1 MGIFRRGKNADATAP
16 ELEDPQ
22 DLTEAEPGDHDA
34 DDRGP
39 ADEVPGEDPIGE
51 GRREDDGDSVEPGA
65 PVAADPATP
74 AGPYD
79 ASEVDGEDGR
89 LDLGALRII
98 GVPGMEL
105 RLEIDEAADQVVG
118 ATAVIGDSAVQIQAF
133 AAPRTTGIWD
143 DIRAEIAESILAQGG
158 TADEARG
165 PLGTELRTRMPSA
178 GPDGRTVFAPARF
191 TGVDGP
197 RWFLRAV
204 FSGRAA
210 IDDAAAEP
218 LLEVVR
224 STVVVRGDA
233 AMAPREMLT
242 LKLPAQVEPHDHAHA
257 HDHDHDHE
265 ADHDHGADGHDHDA
279 AGRRVDDL
287 NPFERGPEITEV
299 R

>member
-1 MGIFRRGKNADATAP
+1 VGIFRRGKSS
-16 ELEDPQ
+16 
-22 DLTEAEPGDHDA
+22 DA
-34 DDRGP
+34 DDISDADDAVTPDPVHGTDDLDTTGGP
-39 ADEVPGEDPIGE
+39 DEAVDGPDAGWSGAD
-51 GRREDDGDSVEPGA
+51 
-65 PVAADPATP
+65 VA
-74 AGPYD
+74 D
-79 ASEVDGEDGR
+79 ASQERPAPQGPFDSAEVDDEEDGR
-89 LDLGALRII
+89 LDLGALRIR
-98 GVPGMEL
+98 GVAGMEL
-105 RLEIDEAADQVVG
+105 RLEVDEGAGQVVG

-133 AAPRTTGIWD
+133 AAPRTMGIWD

-191 TGVDGP
+191 AGVDGP

-210 IDDAAAEP
+210 IEDEAAEP

-233 AMAPREMLT
+233 AMAPREMLA
-242 LKLPAQVEPHDHAHA
+242 LKLPEQVEAQGTNGAQGD
-257 HDHDHDHE
+257 E
-265 ADHDHGADGHDHDA
+265 ADGAATA
-279 AGRRVDDL
+279 AGRLDDL

>member
-1 MGIFRRGKNADATAP
+1 MGIFRRGKNSDVADQVDQVDQVDRADGTDA
-16 ELEDPQ
+16 EDLDLEG
-22 DLTEAEPGDHDA
+22 LGDDSDTDVHTDEQA
-34 DDRGP
+34 VEHSDDQAVRS
-39 ADEVPGEDPIGE
+39 
-51 GRREDDGDSVEPGA
+51 DGA
-65 PVAADPATP
+65 

-79 ASEVDGEDGR
+79 AAEVDDDDGR
-89 LDLGALRII
+89 LDLGALRIK

-105 RLEIDEAADQVVG
+105 RLEIDEAANQVVG

-143 DIRAEIAESILAQGG
+143 DIRSEIAESILAQGG

-165 PLGTELRTRMPSA
+165 VLGTELRTRMPSA

-191 TGVDGP
+191 AGVDGP

-210 IDDAAAEP
+210 IEDAAAEP

-224 STVVVRGDA
+224 GTVVVRGDS
-233 AMAPREMLT
+233 AMAPREMLL
-242 LKLPAQVEPHDHAHA
+242 LKLPDEMQTPHDHDHA
-257 HDHDHDHE
+257 HDHDHDH
-265 ADHDHGADGHDHDA
+265 DHDHGDGT
-279 AGRRVDDL
+279 AGPVGSSSRVDDL

>member
-1 MGIFRRGKNADATAP
+1 MTDAEVDQTHGGTEADLVDSDAAGPDARGTDAAGADAA
-16 ELEDPQ
+16 
-22 DLTEAEPGDHDA
+22 G
-34 DDRGP
+34 
-39 ADEVPGEDPIGE
+39 
-51 GRREDDGDSVEPGA
+51 
-65 PVAADPATP
+65 ADPADLDGVADAPGTDGVVDAGADEGEGADEGKGLAVDP
-74 AGPYD
+74 AAATGPYD
-79 ASEVDGEDGR
+79 ASEVEADDGR
-89 LDLGALRII
+89 LDLGALRIM

-133 AAPRTTGIWD
+133 AAPKTMGIWD
-143 DIRAEIAESILAQGG
+143 DIRGEIAESILAQGG

-165 PLGTELRTRMPSA
+165 ALGTELRTRMPSA

-191 TGVDGP
+191 AGVDGP

-224 STVVVRGDA
+224 GAVVVRGDA

-242 LKLPAQVEPHDHAHA
+242 LTLPAQVET
-257 HDHDHDHE
+257 HDHDHDH
-265 ADHDHGADGHDHDA
+265 DHGHDHDHDE

-287 NPFERGPEITEV
+287 KPFERGPEITEV